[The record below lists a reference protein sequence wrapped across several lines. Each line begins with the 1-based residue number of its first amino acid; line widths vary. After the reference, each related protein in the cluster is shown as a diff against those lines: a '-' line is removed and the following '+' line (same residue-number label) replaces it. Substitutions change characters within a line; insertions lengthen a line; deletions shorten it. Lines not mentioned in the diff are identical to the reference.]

1 MDSLSK
7 KKKKRLGE
15 AGAAP
20 QHDDFISYGLAWL
33 SGLADDVLM
42 VNRKKDADIEDL
54 TSFDSSADGLFSED
68 EYEGEFSDDSLA
80 ESLFSEDEDEDEY
93 ADDSSTGSL
102 LSEDS
107 DEDEYSD
114 DEGWESATS
123 KDKGDNDPW
132 PF

>member
-1 MDSLSK
+1 MSK
-7 KKKKRLGE
+7 KKKKRLDE

-42 VNRKKDADIEDL
+42 VNRKKDADLEDF
-54 TSFDSSADGLFSED
+54 TSLDSSA
-68 EYEGEFSDDSLA
+68 EG
-80 ESLFSEDEDEDEY
+80 LFSEDEDEDEY
-93 ADDSSTGSL
+93 ADDSSTSSL
-102 LSEDS
+102 FSEDS

-114 DEGWESATS
+114 DEDWNSATG
-123 KDKGDNDPW
+123 KDKSDNDPW

>member
-1 MDSLSK
+1 MDGLSK
-7 KKKKRLGE
+7 KKKKRLDE

-20 QHDDFISYGLAWL
+20 QHGDFISYGLAWL

-42 VNRKKDADIEDL
+42 VNRKKDADLEDL
-54 TSFDSSADGLFSED
+54 TSLDSSADGLFSGD
-68 EYEGEFSDDSLA
+68 EYEGEFSDYSSA
-80 ESLFSEDEDEDEY
+80 EGLFSEDEDEDGY
-93 ADDSSTGSL
+93 SDDSSTGSL
-102 LSEDS
+102 FSEDS